1 MKQHISTL
9 FSLLLGSAVLL
20 VTGCKSDPVPNFM
33 MNEHDI
39 ASSDVQPDLA
49 DSTKL
54 LKVYVGDSVYFKDI
68 SDPINDVD
76 HRYWEFTGDSTWDV
90 EDEEFTAWV
99 FDFTGIVQVLFCV
112 NDEKNCVSKWIA
124 VQEHDDIV
132 EDSEPEPDL
141 EPEPPQKDDQ
151 ESNAG
156 GGDIIPPPPPPPPL
170 PPSIEIVTPLQKEV
184 ETAEAN
190 YEVEVKAMNVRKKEQ
205 LAVTVNGQKIGKLD
219 FAPKSGK
226 LVAKLPLKEGGNE
239 IVISAKTAG
248 GSVEETV
255 SVTYKP
261 KKAPPKPTKTLY
273 ATAGIATSSRQAT
286 PNCTASVKETTLSIT
301 LMPQTDVE
309 LRTFT
314 VFTYSCG
321 GLNVSIRGPGI
332 KQDFTAELNKGK
344 SQVSFSDVEA
354 SLDAGK
360 TYTLTFTTFAP
371 TNDCTSNTP
380 PRFEAQTCS
389 NVKSVSTDQLK
400 IDQKGNLI
408 LFDLKYSYK
417 Q

>member
-1 MKQHISTL
+1 M
-9 FSLLLGSAVLL
+9 LLGSAALL

-39 ASSDVQPDLA
+39 ASSDVQPDLG
-49 DSTKL
+49 DTTKL

-76 HRYWEFTGDSTWDV
+76 HRYWEFTGDSTWDIK
-90 EDEEFTAWV
+90 DEEFTAWV

-124 VQEHDDIV
+124 VQEHEDIV
-132 EDSEPEPDL
+132 IDTILTPTEEEEDPSGT
-141 EPEPPQKDDQ
+141 
-151 ESNAG
+151 SGNG
-156 GGDIIPPPPPPPPL
+156 GGTPLPPPPPPL
-170 PPSIEIVTPLQKEV
+170 PPSIEMITPLQKQV
-184 ETAEAN
+184 ETVVAN
-190 YEVEVKAMNVRKKEQ
+190 YEVEAKATNVRKKEQ

-226 LVAKLPLKEGGNE
+226 LVAKLLLNEGANE
-239 IVISAKTAG
+239 VKISAKTPG
-248 GSVEETV
+248 GSVEETLDI
-255 SVTYKP
+255 TYKP
-261 KKAPPKPTKTLY
+261 KKVPPKPSKTLY
-273 ATAGIATSSRQAT
+273 ATAGIATSSRQST

-301 LMPQTDVE
+301 LMPETDVE

-344 SQVSFSDVEA
+344 SQVSFSDIEA
-354 SLDAGK
+354 NLDGGK
-360 TYTLTFTTFAP
+360 TYTLTLTTFAP
-371 TNDCTSNTP
+371 TDDCTSNTP